1 MLLMQ
6 RLGHNNNLTRAT
18 CQNQNCQGL
27 TPKQIMFWVKGE
39 GATMKG
45 KSPVKPSKTLVK
57 DRVQYAPNYDAKKQT
72 GMESAM
78 TKVGKKTKR

>member
-1 MLLMQ
+1 
-6 RLGHNNNLTRAT
+6 
-18 CQNQNCQGL
+18 
-27 TPKQIMFWVKGE
+27 
-39 GATMKG
+39 MKG
-45 KSPVKPSKTLVK
+45 SSKSPVKSSKTLVK